1 MRKILANVAGYLI
14 SFIGIVFCSIYVNLR
29 ISIISIILGLFG
41 VIIVYPI
48 FEHWTNYFKRLFKKK
63 DLESNSN

>member
-1 MRKILANVAGYLI
+1 MRKILAKIAGYLI
-14 SFIGIVFCSIYVNLR
+14 SFIGIVFCSIYVQHK

-41 VIIVYPI
+41 VIIIYPI
-48 FEHWTNYFKRLFKKK
+48 FEHWTNYFESLFEKK

>member
-1 MRKILANVAGYLI
+1 MRKILANDAGYLI

-48 FEHWTNYFKRLFKKK
+48 FEHWTNYFKRLFEKK

>member
-14 SFIGIVFCSIYVNLR
+14 SFIGIVFCSIYVNLK

-48 FEHWTNYFKRLFKKK
+48 FEHWTNYFKRLFEKK

>member
-1 MRKILANVAGYLI
+1 MRKILAKIAGYLI
-14 SFIGIVFCSIYVNLR
+14 SFIGIVFCSIYVQHK

-41 VIIVYPI
+41 VIIIYPI
-48 FEHWTNYFKRLFKKK
+48 FEHWTNYFERLFEKK

>member
-14 SFIGIVFCSIYVNLR
+14 SFIGIAFCSIYFNLR

-48 FEHWTNYFKRLFKKK
+48 FKHWTNYFKRLFEKK
-63 DLESNSN
+63 DLESNGN

>member
-1 MRKILANVAGYLI
+1 MRKILANIVGYLI
-14 SFIGIVFCSIYVNLR
+14 SFIGIVFCSIYVQHR

-41 VIIVYPI
+41 VIIIYPI
-48 FEHWTNYFKRLFKKK
+48 FEHWTNYFKRLFEKK

>member
-14 SFIGIVFCSIYVNLR
+14 SFIGIVFCSIYVNLK

-48 FEHWTNYFKRLFKKK
+48 FKHWTNYFKRLFEKK
-63 DLESNSN
+63 DLESNGN

>member
-14 SFIGIVFCSIYVNLR
+14 SFIGIAFCSIYVNLR

-41 VIIVYPI
+41 VIIIYPI
-48 FEHWTNYFKRLFKKK
+48 FEHWTNYFKRLFEKK